1 MIHIR
6 SGICGTSVFDIYANG
21 TSAKQD
27 AGQLIRWA
35 IHIVLLIKTY
45 HSAAAWS
52 MPSEICRAPER
63 RAPKP
68 ILNMTNFH
76 Q

>member
-27 AGQLIRWA
+27 AGAPNQVGHPYSFIDQDLPLSCCLEHA
-35 IHIVLLIKTY
+35 I
-45 HSAAAWS
+45 
-52 MPSEICRAPER
+52 
-63 RAPKP
+63 
-68 ILNMTNFH
+68 
-76 Q
+76 